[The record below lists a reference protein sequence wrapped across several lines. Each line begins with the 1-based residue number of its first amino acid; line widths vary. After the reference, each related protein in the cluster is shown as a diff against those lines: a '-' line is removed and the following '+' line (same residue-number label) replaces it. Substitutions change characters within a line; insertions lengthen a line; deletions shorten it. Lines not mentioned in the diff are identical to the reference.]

1 MNHCWLVAKS
11 QKLGVKVQIMKFHA
25 SKDWYGQKRKAGL
38 SCFSE
43 TFAPPLKP
51 FPTVVTD
58 ICIYRS
64 LNATATFRLYLSRS
78 TKLLN
83 QCHVNLARW
92 LSGAKFV
99 LWLVLNRT
107 SADDCILC
115 VPNSIYSP
123 QLQKWYTSQGWLF
136 KLKRHLK
143 VQIPNL
149 SSSPQQD
156 LWSRSAFLISSSP

>member
-43 TFAPPLKP
+43 TFAAETLSNSCHWHLHLQISECNRYIPPFFITEHKITQP
-51 FPTVVTD
+51 VS
-58 ICIYRS
+58 C
-64 LNATATFRLYLSRS
+64 
-78 TKLLN
+78 
-83 QCHVNLARW
+83 LARW

-123 QLQKWYTSQGWLF
+123 QLQKRYKSQGWLF

-143 VQIPNL
+143 VEIPNL